1 MSFEL
6 IPAIDVAAGRLAV
19 FTSDGPAPSDAFD
32 GDPLAAARAYVAAG
46 ARRLHVVDLD
56 LAFNSGPRNLETV
69 RAIAALDVRVQGS
82 GGVSTVEDARAVLDA
97 GADRVV
103 LGSGALADEAV
114 ASQLITEL
122 AESAL
127 VGIEVE
133 GDRIRSR
140 GNRHVDLPLV
150 QTMGWLVAAGAR
162 SFLVTA
168 IARVGSLK
176 GPDVDTVRR
185 VVRAG
190 RPVVAAGGIA
200 SADDLRAVRRAGAT
214 GAVVGRAFLD
224 GGLPLEELLG
234 SE

>member
-224 GGLPLEELLG
+224 GGLPLEELLR

>member
-19 FTSDGPAPSDAFD
+19 FTSEGPASSDAFG

-56 LAFNSGPRNLETV
+56 LAFSDGPRNLETV

-82 GGVSTVEDARAVLDA
+82 GGISTVEDARAVLDA

-103 LGSGALADEAV
+103 LGSGALADEAG
-114 ASQLITEL
+114 ASQLIAEL

-127 VGIEVE
+127 IGIEVE

-140 GNRHVDLPLV
+140 GGRHVDLPLV
-150 QTMGWLVAAGAR
+150 QTLGWIVAAGAR
-162 SFLVTA
+162 AFLVTA
-168 IARVGSLK
+168 IARVGSLE

-190 RPVVAAGGIA
+190 RPVIAAGGIA
-200 SADDLRAVRRAGAT
+200 STDDLRAVRGAGAT

>member
-56 LAFNSGPRNLETV
+56 LAFAGGPRNLETV

-122 AESAL
+122 AESAM

-140 GNRHVDLPLV
+140 GGRHVDLPLV
-150 QTMGWLVAAGAR
+150 QTLGWLVAAGAR

-224 GGLPLEELLG
+224 GGLPLEELLR

>member
-19 FTSDGPAPSDAFD
+19 FTSDGPSPSGAYG

-56 LAFNSGPRNLETV
+56 LAFSNEARNLGTV
-69 RAIAALDVRVQGS
+69 RAIAGLGVRVQGS
-82 GGVSTVEDARAVLDA
+82 GGIGTAEHARAVLDA

-103 LGSGALADEAV
+103 LGSAALADEEA
-114 ASQLITEL
+114 ASQMISEL
-122 AESAL
+122 ADRAL
-127 VGIEVE
+127 IGIEVE
-133 GDRIRSR
+133 GDRVRSR
-140 GNRHVDLPLV
+140 GRVQVDLPLV
-150 QTMGWLVAAGAR
+150 QTLGWLVAAGA
-162 SFLVTA
+162 SAFLVTTV
-168 IARVGSLK
+168 ARVGSLG

-190 RPVVAAGGIA
+190 RPVIAAGGIA
-200 SADDLRAVRRAGAT
+200 SDDDLHALRDAGAR

-224 GGLPLEELLG
+224 GALAIDDLFG
-234 SE
+234 SG

>member
-1 MSFEL
+1 MNFEL

-19 FTSDGPAPSDAFD
+19 VTNEGSASSDAFD
-32 GDPLAAARAYVAAG
+32 DDPVAAARSYVAAG

-56 LAFNSGPRNLETV
+56 LAFAGEARNLRIV
-69 RAIAALDVRVQGS
+69 RAIAGLGVRVQGS
-82 GGVSTVEDARAVLDA
+82 GGVATPEDASALLDA

-103 LGSGALADEAV
+103 IGSGALADEAV
-114 ASQLITEL
+114 ASRMIDEL
-122 AESAL
+122 GDRAL

-140 GNRHVDLPLV
+140 GRVKVDLPLV
-150 QTMGWLVAAGAR
+150 QTLGWLVVAGAR
-162 SFLVTA
+162 SFLVTSVV
-168 IARVGSLK
+168 RVGSLE

-190 RPVVAAGGIA
+190 LPVIAAGGIA
-200 SADDLRAVRRAGAT
+200 NADDLRALRRAGAA

-224 GGLPLEELLG
+224 GGLRVDDPFG
-234 SE
+234 SA

>member
-122 AESAL
+122 AESAM

-140 GNRHVDLPLV
+140 GGRHVDLPLV

-224 GGLPLEELLG
+224 GGLPLEELLR

>member
-122 AESAL
+122 AESAM

-140 GNRHVDLPLV
+140 GGRHVDLPLV
-150 QTMGWLVAAGAR
+150 QTLGWLVAAGAR

-224 GGLPLEELLG
+224 GGLPLEELLR

>member
-32 GDPLAAARAYVAAG
+32 GDPLAAARTYVAAG

-224 GGLPLEELLG
+224 GGLPLEELLR

>member
-1 MSFEL
+1 MTFEL

-19 FTSDGPAPSDAFD
+19 FTTDGPAPSGAFG
-32 GDPLAAARAYVAAG
+32 GDPLVAARAYVAAG

-56 LAFNSGPRNLETV
+56 LAFVAEARNLETV
-69 RAIAALDVRVQGS
+69 RAIAALGVRVQGS

-103 LGSGALADEAV
+103 LGSGALADGAV
-114 ASQLITEL
+114 ASQMITEL
-122 AESAL
+122 ADRAL

-140 GNRHVDLPLV
+140 GRAHVDLPLV
-150 QTMGWLVAAGAR
+150 HTLGWLVAAGAR
-162 SFLVTA
+162 TFLVTA
-168 IARVGSLK
+168 VARVGSLE
-176 GPDVDTVRR
+176 GPDVDTLRK

-190 RPVVAAGGIA
+190 RPVIAAGGIA
-200 SADDLRAVRRAGAT
+200 TADDLRAVRRAGAT

-224 GGLPLEELLG
+224 GGLPLNELFG
-234 SE
+234 SG